1 MVLESSNMIVLI
13 SLSCL
18 QGTPNEQLVVDAH
31 DSRQVQHTLDCGDGP
46 LFFFSMEPQT
56 LLVWEPLALGPYGA
70 TTAMYW
76 FPVRPFLCHSVYL
89 GNMTDYV

>member
-46 LFFFSMEPQT
+46 LFFFSMEPPQQCTGSQFVHFFVIRYT
-56 LLVWEPLALGPYGA
+56 LV
-70 TTAMYW
+70 T
-76 FPVRPFLCHSVYL
+76 
-89 GNMTDYV
+89 